1 MIRLVIVIII
11 FIVVTRWKKWVFI
24 CYRCFEQC
32 KVSLCWAP
40 FPAPRFGLCDNNK
53 WWELAIIKIHRYVSI
68 VLTFSTNELKKK
80 KKESTKKYWEKIS
93 IINSILF
100 DLYSSTWQTI
110 NDKFTSTKYKWK
122 LSIFNLNWHD
132 RYSIDLNW

>member
-68 VLTFSTNELKKK
+68 VLTFSTNELKKRKVQRNIGK
-80 KKESTKKYWEKIS
+80 KFQSS
-93 IINSILF
+93 IRFCSICILRL
-100 DLYSSTWQTI
+100 DNTI
-110 NDKFTSTKYKWK
+110 NDRFTSTKYKWK
-122 LSIFNLNWHD
+122 LSILNLNRRD